1 MYNCTYSTDIFVTL
15 RAKLK
20 MVDFFEPLSFIKQVN
35 SCGLKEAG
43 RWQIAGDSIG
53 TYQSYLHTYSLHIW
67 WLFTVVTPSACF
79 IYLVGGVVGNKHG
92 GLEDQAGFHDDG
104 FETHKRENFFY
115 LLFDFI
121 NFGKLSHFLRIF
133 TISISTASTVGL
145 FLFGFRTRKLYLLS

>member
-79 IYLVGGVVGNKHG
+79 IYLVGGVGKQARRSG
-92 GLEDQAGFHDDG
+92 GSSRIPWWWLWDSQKGKLFLSSLWLHKFWKIVTFLTNFHDFHLHG
-104 FETHKRENFFY
+104 FNGRFVFVWFQDKE
-115 LLFDFI
+115 I
-121 NFGKLSHFLRIF
+121 IF
-133 TISISTASTVGL
+133 A
-145 FLFGFRTRKLYLLS
+145 

>member
-1 MYNCTYSTDIFVTL
+1 MLSRGILIKNQCTYVRTVVLNFVQTYVVRTFELEVYVQHTYYLFFCTYTSNTYYVHMYNCTYSTDIFVTL

-79 IYLVGGVVGNKHG
+79 IYLVGGVGKQARRSG
-92 GLEDQAGFHDDG
+92 G
-104 FETHKRENFFY
+104 
-115 LLFDFI
+115 
-121 NFGKLSHFLRIF
+121 SSRIP
-133 TISISTASTVGL
+133 
-145 FLFGFRTRKLYLLS
+145 